1 MTVHLTHA
9 QARALGNKLPPEL
22 APAPHK
28 FHATPQRREGRFFAS
43 ACEADYVAEVRVR
56 ERSGEVADVELQP
69 KVTLVAGITYKPDVV
84 FTDTAT
90 GVRKWIE
97 VKGVVSDR
105 FRLVMKLWRYSG
117 PGLLVVV
124 KRKSKR
130 SGFQTVRE
138 IMPELR
144 A

>member
-1 MTVHLTHA
+1 MHLTHA
-9 QARALGNKLPPEL
+9 QARALGSKLPPEL

-28 FHATPQRREGRFFAS
+28 YGAKPERREGRYFAS
-43 ACEADYVAEVRVR
+43 GAEADYVAEVRLR
-56 ERSGEVADVELQP
+56 ERLGEVVDVELQP
-69 KVTLVAGITYKPDVV
+69 KVVLVAGITYKPDLV
-84 FTDTAT
+84 FTETAT
-90 GVRKWIE
+90 GVRKFIE
-97 VKGVVSDR
+97 VKGVVTDR
-105 FRLVMKLWRYSG
+105 FRLICKLWRYSG